1 MIQDTQES
9 PEGSNKMIKET
20 EEGFMKTIR
29 GSQYNWLK
37 PKGGRNGRIKRVW
50 NIWKLEL
57 PGEKKAYIS
66 GWIGWG
72 TV

>member
-29 GSQYNWLK
+29 GSQYNRLK
-37 PKGGRNGRIKRVW
+37 PKEGRNGRIRSLKHLKVRV
-50 NIWKLEL
+50 
-57 PGEKKAYIS
+57 AR
-66 GWIGWG
+66 
-72 TV
+72 